1 MLRTYFF
8 LVNVHQHGRATPI
21 PVSTRMPSRKRKP
34 QVAVVDWKPAPA
46 SNSGAKLEAEVIGR
60 VTVVKYYL
68 ADTEADFTPA
78 ILKSDAIILWQNTTV
93 TEATIAKMIN
103 YFGC

>member
-1 MLRTYFF
+1 
-8 LVNVHQHGRATPI
+8 
-21 PVSTRMPSRKRKP
+21 MPSRKRKL

-46 SNSGAKLEAEVIGR
+46 SNSGAELEAKAIGKAA
-60 VTVVKYYL
+60 VVKYYL
-68 ADTEADFTPA
+68 AATEADFTPA
-78 ILKSDAIILWQNTTV
+78 ILRSDAIILWQNTTV